1 MFGEDVK
8 TIAEKRSVLMGQSDG
23 AGTET
28 DEALG
33 LPEPKKEIVRG
44 GRRLSLTKDFEKV
57 IKKHDV
63 FAVLAQRKT
72 RRSYTDESMTQDEL
86 AFLLWAAMGVREGE
100 DDMKKKRQVPSGG
113 GRYPLEL
120 YVFVNR
126 VDGLARG
133 LYHYL
138 ALSHELEFVKPLEE
152 QEERIT
158 EAVRGKKFVGHAPLF
173 LIWTAIPYRGEW
185 HSGTRA
191 MKPILL
197 DAGHSCQNL
206 YIACEAIGCGMCPV
220 GSYLQADTDRLLCL
234 HHGAAPSELDEYVI
248 YGAALGK
255 INSHAG
261 QPATSCK

>member
-8 TIAEKRSVLMGQSDG
+8 AIAMSRTVLMGQAQG
-23 AGTET
+23 AKSET

-33 LPEPKKEIVRG
+33 LPEPKKEINRG
-44 GRRLSLTKDFEKV
+44 GRRFPLTRDFDAV

-63 FAVLAQRKT
+63 LAVLSQRET
-72 RRSYTDESMTQDEL
+72 RRTYTEESMTRDEL
-86 AFLLWAAMGVREGE
+86 AFLLWAAMGTREETGG
-100 DDMKKKRQVPSGG
+100 KKRQVPSGG

-126 VDGLARG
+126 VDGLAAG

-138 ALSHELEFVKPLEE
+138 ALSHELEYVKPLEE
-152 QEERIT
+152 QEKRIT
-158 EAVRGKKFVGHAPLF
+158 EAVRGKSFVGHAPLF
-173 LIWTAIPYRGEW
+173 FIWTAVPYRGEW

-220 GSYLQADTDRLLCL
+220 ASYLQAESDRLLCL
-234 HHGAAPSELDEYVI
+234 HHGSSPSELDEYVI
-248 YGAALGK
+248 YGAALGRVCQSMDK
-255 INSHAG
+255 
-261 QPATSCK
+261 